1 LHYASAMGNV
11 EAVDALIA
19 GKADV
24 DSISYKRVDWR
35 LLKQTALSLAIGFKQ
50 TEPTGALR
58 KAGAETRKPIYD
70 IYHRVKRKGMEKLLN
85 RAVRQK
91 FPDFKAIQI
100 GLNAGASPNDRDDNL
115 QNPLHFLSHT
125 PRTSLPTMSHLI
137 AKGADPKATDG
148 EGIGLC
154 ILHFTIQ
161 AWEMCMR

>member
-1 LHYASAMGNV
+1 LHYPSAMGNV
-11 EAVDALIA
+11 EAINTLIA

-70 IYHRVKRKGMEKLLN
+70 IDHRVERRRMETPLN

-91 FPDFKAIQI
+91 FP
-100 GLNAGASPNDRDDNL
+100 ASKRL
-115 QNPLHFLSHT
+115 
-125 PRTSLPTMSHLI
+125 R
-137 AKGADPKATDG
+137 
-148 EGIGLC
+148 
-154 ILHFTIQ
+154 
-161 AWEMCMR
+161 